1 MDVEPFDRKGRQFG
15 RPSYNML
22 GGRVIVRIMSK
33 SWIEQGFGRDRQRDL
48 S

>member
-1 MDVEPFDRKGRQFG
+1 MRSLLTEKADNLKN
-15 RPSYNML
+15 PSDNML
-22 GGRVIVRIMSK
+22 GGRIIVHIMDK